1 MFLFL
6 LDKLYTTYQLLARRI
21 KLCYVYSSKLIN
33 NMFMIK
39 FNFTNRVKIQGIN
52 MSDAQGESF
61 NRDLLSSPEHVSLE
75 KAHSKA
81 SKWEKTKSKWTNFRR
96 PFLSDVELDSFKAT
110 LHKEIP
116 GKVNPIH
123 SALHSIKVLK
133 NRFTKPGLNEAN
145 VAVEEFKQRD
155 YTYYQYQSPE
165 LNLTNLP
172 DYDVKKRLLDA
183 VTGEDLYKS
192 YLVNSSKMTPSQY
205 NSHCHEILQE
215 LMQSSVQEVVQ
226 FLESNGVN
234 PVWTSYIVE
243 QELVDLNQDTPS
255 DDFTARLE
263 LDLSKSVKQPKYG
276 DTISMVTA
284 SKGVAVRSAEELSQ
298 LELSSIMTPVEKS
311 PTEVKLEEYLANIIS
326 DKAFETDMVHSRL
339 SKELSRFITT
349 TSLQTIYALIKSLKL
364 TNLTEAKT
372 EAEFVENFDLLNWKK
387 FFTTL
392 FLQCQ
397 EKKAHTHFKHTLL
410 ELVDI
415 YGACLTTSTE
425 FDSLFEGINLTY
437 GVRIEEISSMIADE
451 KKAQAVIIKNSKFI
465 STLK

>member
-1 MFLFL
+1 
-6 LDKLYTTYQLLARRI
+6 
-21 KLCYVYSSKLIN
+21 
-33 NMFMIK
+33 
-39 FNFTNRVKIQGIN
+39 
-52 MSDAQGESF
+52 
-61 NRDLLSSPEHVSLE
+61 
-75 KAHSKA
+75 
-81 SKWEKTKSKWTNFRR
+81 
-96 PFLSDVELDSFKAT
+96 
-110 LHKEIP
+110 
-116 GKVNPIH
+116 
-123 SALHSIKVLK
+123 
-133 NRFTKPGLNEAN
+133 
-145 VAVEEFKQRD
+145 
-155 YTYYQYQSPE
+155 
-165 LNLTNLP
+165 
-172 DYDVKKRLLDA
+172 
-183 VTGEDLYKS
+183 
-192 YLVNSSKMTPSQY
+192 MTPSQY

-255 DDFTARLE
+255 DDFTSRLE

-276 DTISMVTA
+276 DTISMVPA